1 MVHGAWRDSMTALF
15 QDFVA
20 HETHRLTPSFNNEEA
35 GSLMIAPEIFSGQLE
50 NDRPSRLCCV
60 FGEKN
65 P

>member
-1 MVHGAWRDSMTALF
+1 MTALF